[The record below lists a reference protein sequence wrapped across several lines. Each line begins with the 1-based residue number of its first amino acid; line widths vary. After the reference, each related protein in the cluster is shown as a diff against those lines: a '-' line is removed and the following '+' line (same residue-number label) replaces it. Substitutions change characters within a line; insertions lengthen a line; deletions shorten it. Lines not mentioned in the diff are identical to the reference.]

1 MAVNVVEQMSCQTSP
16 SCSAQLLGAAVV
28 NNSLPTG
35 CTEECRAFTSS
46 APLWS
51 KHIHTHTRLTANV
64 QPGWTDQLSFKHTRQ
79 ERRTRLKSFQTGFC
93 SHLFRKENKDFIKTS
108 LAVKH
113 DKLSFHSTLQCCTK
127 AALIN
132 QFNRNISL
140 YMLFWTKG
148 LFCLRQLKKAE
159 SLKYEESPTCSRNQ
173 KKQKSMWN
181 VWKSL

>member
-51 KHIHTHTRLTANV
+51 KHTHTHIHASLTANV

-79 ERRTRLKSFQTGFC
+79 ERRTRLKSFKTGFC
-93 SHLFRKENKDFIKTS
+93 SHLFRKENKDFIKMS

-132 QFNRNISL
+132 RFQ
-140 YMLFWTKG
+140 
-148 LFCLRQLKKAE
+148 
-159 SLKYEESPTCSRNQ
+159 Q
-173 KKQKSMWN
+173 KHFSIF
-181 VWKSL
+181 VILD